1 MGELSGHGQSRYL
14 GVAGHTFASS
24 AYRYLSFFIS
34 YPNVA
39 TAIIQFSSINY
50 HCSSDQVVSMDA
62 INKPNGEQEHCW
74 QQMGRRSFL

>member
-1 MGELSGHGQSRYL
+1 MGELCGYGQSSHL

-24 AYRYLSFFIS
+24 AYRYLLFLIS

-39 TAIIQFSSINY
+39 TAIIQFSSIN
-50 HCSSDQVVSMDA
+50 HCSSDQVVSMEA
-62 INKPNGEQEHCW
+62 INKPNGEQEYCW